1 MGPENYSAVNM
12 QHSSRQGKKD
22 PKGDSEIMSPLSFKR
37 GRTFPGFQQHRWSP
51 SRAIGSLLCPACR
64 FERLELPKSQGTS
77 PRLWQEQ
84 GHCRKPLLGWCPA
97 EPWGHSHLPQAR
109 ETTECDSIP
118 GKPTHNTP
126 TCESCHV
133 GFASHPIRKDYYQS
147 LQFDVVCPV
156 GFWTYLGPAT
166 PFFPSSL
173 F

>member
-77 PRLWQEQ
+77 PRQKALARARPLQKASARVMPSRALGAQPPPPGQRDNWVWLHPWKAHTQHSNLWE
-84 GHCRKPLLGWCPA
+84 
-97 EPWGHSHLPQAR
+97 LPHGL
-109 ETTECDSIP
+109 C
-118 GKPTHNTP
+118 
-126 TCESCHV
+126 
-133 GFASHPIRKDYYQS
+133 FASNQKGLLSVFTIWCCLPCWILDLSGTCHPFLS
-147 LQFDVVCPV
+147 
-156 GFWTYLGPAT
+156 
-166 PFFPSSL
+166 
-173 F
+173 